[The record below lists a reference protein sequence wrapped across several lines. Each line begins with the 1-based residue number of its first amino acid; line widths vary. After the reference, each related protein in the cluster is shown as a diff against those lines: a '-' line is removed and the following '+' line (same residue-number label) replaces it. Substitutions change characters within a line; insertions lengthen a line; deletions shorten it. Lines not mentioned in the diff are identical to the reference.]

1 MQDLRGVPVS
11 RSLLVGLRILVV
23 VIVLQLRGI
32 TGARYLDTAHE
43 IDRAGAAGLAH
54 RTRRGSGRSTFP
66 TITGTRL
73 SRDAVEHRLA
83 HHVATAR
90 QTCLSL
96 RSKRVGMHT
105 LRHSAPM
112 RLLESGTDVT
122 VIALWLGHEDP
133 STTARIYLHADMTQK
148 QKAVD
153 RLTPPGTTPGRYR
166 PPDILLAFLDAL

>member
-23 VIVLQLRGI
+23 VIVLQLRVWLTERG
-32 TGARYLDTAHE
+32 GAPDDPL
-43 IDRAGAAGLAH
+43 
-54 RTRRGSGRSTFP
+54 FP

-73 SRDAVEHRLA
+73 SWDAVEHSLA

-90 QTCLSL
+90 QTCPSL

-112 RLLESGTDVT
+112 RLLASGTDVT
-122 VIALWLGHEDP
+122 VIVLWLGHEDP
-133 STTARIYLHADMTQK
+133 STAARIYLHADMTQK

-166 PPDILLAFLDAL
+166 PPDTCLLYTSPSPRDRQKSR